1 MKVEDLDQWLDDFDN
16 LVETGHFDN
25 KKIKDYVHHHK
36 EMDMKQ
42 FLSKGREIIRQSW
55 LYKKGL
61 IK

>member
-1 MKVEDLDQWLDDFDN
+1 MNAKQLDQWLDDFDN
-16 LVETGHFDN
+16 LVETGHFEN
-25 KKIKDYVHHHK
+25 KKIEQHVHHHK

-55 LYKKGL
+55 MYKNGI